1 MIVNGCAE
9 QSFVSYFHKVKKG
22 TVEIYIHKELSIDI
36 PCPFYGLMCSIKP
49 CNEKKKGFI

>member
-1 MIVNGCAE
+1 MGVQNKALSAI
-9 QSFVSYFHKVKKG
+9 STRSKKG
-22 TVEIYIHKELSIDI
+22 PWRFIYKELSIDI